1 MEANSV
7 SFASKKRA
15 EIISV
20 RVIGSTDELFGPT
33 RSPQGC
39 FSEVSKLP
47 KFRGSRTQKL
57 QILTKIEFSFPMHGT
72 TDSIPKRIFSLNG
85 RVFT

>member
-20 RVIGSTDELFGPT
+20 RVIGSTDELQTSTNLTDFT
-33 RSPQGC
+33 FQAS
-39 FSEVSKLP
+39 VSWVE
-47 KFRGSRTQKL
+47 FRH
-57 QILTKIEFSFPMHGT
+57 FSFVTAGFIVVTLTANVPMQF
-72 TDSIPKRIFSLNG
+72 I
-85 RVFT
+85 